1 MFLFN
6 QLVVFIH
13 KLLSLFRKEE
23 AKEQDGLLKLDLQF
37 FAAVEDEDSEDDS
50 DDSDDDS
57 GDDDSDDSPSLDELL
72 KDKKF
77 KKQYQAKLKEQLN
90 KRLKK
95 FEGVDTEEYR
105 RLKEQADS
113 KDEKEKD
120 IEDKKSDVGN
130 EKLLRA
136 ERREKRAI
144 VKEFAVDNGHS
155 PKLLARLIDLDAIEL
170 DDDGD
175 PVNLDD
181 LFDEIEEEFP
191 EYFTAKGDSED
202 QDEKESKS
210 RKSTYIPGAKQKGNK
225 EKKSDE
231 YKAAR
236 ERARELLKRK

>member
-6 QLVVFIH
+6 QIVVFIH
-13 KLLSLFRKEE
+13 KMLSLFRKEE
-23 AKEQDGLLKLDLQF
+23 AKELDGLLKFDLQF
-37 FAAVEDEDSEDDS
+37 FAAGENDDDSE

-95 FEGVDTEEYR
+95 FEGVDADEYR
-105 RLKEQADS
+105 RLKEQADN
-113 KDEKEKD
+113 KDDKDKDNEEKN
-120 IEDKKSDVGN
+120 SDVGN
-130 EKLLRA
+130 EKVLRA

-170 DDDGD
+170 DEDGN
-175 PVNLDD
+175 PENLED

-191 EYFTAKGDSED
+191 EYFTVKDDSED
-202 QDEKESKS
+202 QDEQVSKR

-225 EKKSDE
+225 EKKADE